1 MFRPP
6 RHPSS
11 GLIRGPRGA
20 PQHAFRGCSLARMV
34 LQAARRHLVPLSK
47 AALACCGGGHSLDGK
62 TIAVKSGAKSSLS
75 FVASVL
81 SLHATKIPRQP
92 PSHHDV
98 PTSRLRHQAA
108 AGFPIIALPPT
119 ARPKRP
125 PRRPRTQQASV
136 QIDKAPGIKET
147 RTDPARTT
155 YRSVHH
161 SLLLTPSDNPPSEQS
176 TCRSLRIR
184 PSSTCRNR
192 PRDQTPP
199 PRHRESSPPPLSL
212 DPFGTPLNTSSPL
225 QGHPDQHNH
234 LPLGPLHHRHQRRPP
249 GPSPRPSCHHLP
261 RRSPAHPLLDQPRSR
276 TRRPHQPPD
285 RSLQRLG
292 PPQHHRLPL

>member
-1 MFRPP
+1 MHSGAVHWPEWCYKLPDVIWSRYQRQPWP
-6 RHPSS
+6 VVVVVTRWTGRQLPSS
-11 GLIRGPRGA
+11 RVPSRRCLSSRLSCPCIQTKSQDNLHPTTTCQLQDSGTRQPLD
-20 PQHAFRGCSLARMV
+20 FR
-34 LQAARRHLVPLSK
+34 
-47 AALACCGGGHSLDGK
+47 
-62 TIAVKSGAKSSLS
+62 SSLCHPRLGPS
-75 FVASVL
+75 DRLDDRGRSRPQCRLTKPQASRRQGL
-81 SLHATKIPRQP
+81 TLHGRHTARSTTPSS
-92 PSHHDV
+92 SHH
-98 PTSRLRHQAA
+98 PT
-108 AGFPIIALPPT
+108 T
-119 ARPKRP
+119 
-125 PRRPRTQQASV
+125 
-136 QIDKAPGIKET
+136 
-147 RTDPARTT
+147 
-155 YRSVHH
+155 
-161 SLLLTPSDNPPSEQS
+161 PPSEQS